1 MLSSIRVRTG
11 CLQLSAL
18 ISDLLQGC
26 GFLGGCGVLGCVF
39 LGGVVAFW
47 VVFFLGGAVA
57 FWVVFFFG
65 GVGAF
70 FSPETFTSFHF
81 LIL

>member
-1 MLSSIRVRTG
+1 MLSSILVLTG

-18 ISDLLQGC
+18 ISDSLQGC
-26 GFLGGCGVLGCVF
+26 GVF
-39 LGGVVAFW
+39 FGGGVVAFW
-47 VVFFLGGAVA
+47 VVFFGGGAV
-57 FWVVFFFG
+57 
-65 GVGAF
+65 AF